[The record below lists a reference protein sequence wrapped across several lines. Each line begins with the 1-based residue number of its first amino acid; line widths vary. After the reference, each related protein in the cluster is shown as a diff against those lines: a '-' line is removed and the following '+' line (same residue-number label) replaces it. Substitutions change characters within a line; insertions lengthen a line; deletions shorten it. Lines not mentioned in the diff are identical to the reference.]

1 LTLLKHLYVA
11 QLHLI
16 IAQFNTVCGIK
27 MGRTR
32 VILLLHFLRILL
44 ILAAQHQENN
54 GLFIVSQ
61 DRGRTLINASKD
73 SNAQEWQARYE
84 AGESLEDIFDCV
96 GTPDQSRWRHEDP
109 MYRNQF
115 ICSVKEAFVFGMNDR
130 GELVWSDV
138 SKGTMKK
145 YFEPRDDMKN
155 SGVVPTSFQLSRH
168 AQLQIY
174 DANSTLIWT
183 HDPVRS
189 GIDVRNC
196 ITSYQCPY
204 MHLHNDG
211 VNVLNFID
219 PISGTWV
226 PSGMDRAYGF

>member
-1 LTLLKHLYVA
+1 
-11 QLHLI
+11 
-16 IAQFNTVCGIK
+16 

-32 VILLLHFLRILL
+32 VILLLNFLRGLL
-44 ILAAQHQENN
+44 ILAAQHEENN
-54 GLFIVSQ
+54 ELYTENQ
-61 DRGRTLINASKD
+61 DNGRTLMKERNGAK
-73 SNAQEWQARYE
+73 AQKWQARYE

-96 GTPDQSRWRHEDP
+96 GTPDQDRWRHEDP
-109 MYRNQF
+109 MYQNQF
-115 ICSVKEAFVFGMNDR
+115 ICSKKEAYVFGMNDR

-138 SKGTMKK
+138 SKGTIKK
-145 YFEPRDDMKN
+145 YFKLSDDMKN

-174 DANSTLIWT
+174 DSNNTLIWT
-183 HDPVRS
+183 HDPVTS

-204 MHLHNDG
+204 MHIHNDG
-211 VNVLNFID
+211 VNVLNYLN
-219 PISGTWV
+219 PLTGAWV